1 MYKCVFSDLDRTLL
15 NAEGK
20 MSAYTVETINRL
32 FELGIEFIPSS
43 GRAFN
48 SLPDQ
53 LSVLNGLNYAVTS
66 NGVCVNDF
74 KKRQSISSSCVS
86 SQTIEALLKFI
97 KDRNIYIECFV
108 EGQGYTA
115 KSYYE
120 NPVTKGGRISYM
132 VEYVRT
138 TRKPVDDI
146 WKFAFDYKD
155 KMEAFDII
163 CDATVAFDFEKELK
177 EKFTDVYITHSEN
190 YLIEISNVESGKHNG
205 MKKACDILGIDLK
218 DCIAFGDAD
227 NDKEM
232 LKEAGLGIAVS
243 NASDACKNS
252 ADKISLWT
260 NNQDAVAKELREIF
274 EF

>member
-15 NAEGK
+15 NTEGK

-53 LSVLNGLNYAVTS
+53 LSVLNVLNYAVTS

-74 KKRQSISSSCVS
+74 KKRQSISSSCVP

-132 VEYVRT
+132 VEYVRA

-163 CDATVAFDFEKELK
+163 CDASVVFDFEKELK

-274 EF
+274 KF